1 MRAKLFSLG
10 IFPEGFV
17 SFCHVNVLKLFPEEI
32 VSIRVL
38 CKAFVSLIL
47 AFEVNFDLLLD
58 ATNYAII
65 VSMVCL
71 RLELSEIQ
79 NINKP
84 LPNEFKQGRMHSFIN
99 IPPLFRFLIKILAE
113 SLRVLTD

>member
-1 MRAKLFSLG
+1 MRANLFSLG
-10 IFPEGFV
+10 IFPEDFV

-58 ATNYAII
+58 AANDAII

-84 LPNEFKQGRMHSFIN
+84 LPNEFKQRRMHSFIN